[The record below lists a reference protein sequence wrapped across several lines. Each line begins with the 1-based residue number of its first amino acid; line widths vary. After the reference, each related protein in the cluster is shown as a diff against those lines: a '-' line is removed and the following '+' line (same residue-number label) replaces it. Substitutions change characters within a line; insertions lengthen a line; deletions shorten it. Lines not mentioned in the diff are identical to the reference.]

1 MFFLSSNT
9 AFRFVQYKPCLFTSF
24 LCRTGPIDEQM
35 SDDESEK
42 TEADK
47 DRDKK
52 DKDKQ
57 SDKPDAE
64 AQIEEKTTEKVTQT
78 HELSIE
84 PFFKVCLAFCFFVCF
99 VLPKFA
105 VLLYCKWL
113 CFFFCCM
120 RMHDMKLVLFV
131 TFP

>member
-1 MFFLSSNT
+1 MPFGLKVFLVFKKPL
-9 AFRFVQYKPCLFTSF
+9 AFCTSV
-24 LCRTGPIDEQM
+24 RTGPIDEQM

-47 DRDKK
+47 DKDKK

-57 SDKPDAE
+57 SNKPDAE

-84 PFFKVCLAFCFFVCF
+84 PFFKVCLAFRLLCVFCFFV
-99 VLPKFA
+99 P
-105 VLLYCKWL
+105 
-113 CFFFCCM
+113 
-120 RMHDMKLVLFV
+120 
-131 TFP
+131 